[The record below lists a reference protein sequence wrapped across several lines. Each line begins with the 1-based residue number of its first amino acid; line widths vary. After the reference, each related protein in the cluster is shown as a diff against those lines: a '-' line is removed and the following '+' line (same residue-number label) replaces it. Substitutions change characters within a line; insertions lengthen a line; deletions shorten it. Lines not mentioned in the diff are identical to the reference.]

1 MSDKRFDVDAT
12 PETGEIDR
20 TPAADRPNRIP
31 SLNAAQWDNKKV
43 LVGAALAGG
52 VVFAALTVV
61 TGTGSNKALEVKKAP
76 PAVEAP
82 YDPKSVIA
90 PTLATAPRDPNA
102 PVQLAGTQVPVIG
115 PDGQP
120 ITPYPSSGASRQQ
133 TREQSEA
140 ERRANEARQLSDN
153 ARRSTLIAYN
163 SNQGGQ
169 GGGRPLGDRTDS
181 TGAETVQ
188 DGSATPAPRTS
199 LDTLKQT
206 STIGTATAHMIG
218 SRNYLVTAGAII
230 PCVLQTAMDSTV
242 PGYTTCIVPRD
253 IYSDNGRVVLL
264 EKGTRVFGEYQGGL
278 QSGQGRLFAMWTRA
292 VTPRG
297 VAIDIGSPA
306 SDPLGRA
313 GVTGKI
319 DRFFWQRFG
328 AALLFSVLD
337 AGGQIAG
344 QAVSPQGSTVFRT
357 PGDTTSSVLSDTQQI
372 RPIVRV
378 NQGTEMAITVANDF
392 DFSQV
397 YGLGLK

>member
-12 PETGEIDR
+12 PDVGEIDR

-31 SLNAAQWDNKKV
+31 SLNAVQWDNKKV
-43 LVGAALAGG
+43 VGGAAVAGAA
-52 VVFAALTVV
+52 VFAILTLV
-61 TGTGSNKALEVKKAP
+61 TGSGNQQAIQPKKAP

-82 YDPKSVIA
+82 YDPNSVIA

-102 PVQLAGTQVPVIG
+102 PVQLTGEQVPAIG

-120 ITPYPSSGASRQQ
+120 ITPYPAGGAGNAQQNRQV
-133 TREQSEA
+133 SEA
-140 ERRANEARQLSDN
+140 ERRANDARALRDT
-153 ARRSTLIAYN
+153 ARRSTLVAYN
-163 SNQGGQ
+163 GDQGLGRGLGGSGAAGATQ
-169 GGGRPLGDRTDS
+169 GDGGN
-181 TGAETVQ
+181 GAQKTT
-188 DGSATPAPRTS
+188 A

-206 STIGTATAHMIG
+206 SAIGTATARMIG
-218 SRNYLVTAGAII
+218 DRNYLVTAGAII
-230 PCVLQTAMDSTV
+230 PCTLQTAMDSSV
-242 PGYTTCIVPRD
+242 PGYTVCIIPRD
-253 IYSDNGRVVLL
+253 VYSDNGRVVLL

-278 QSGQGRLFAMWTRA
+278 QRGQNRLFAMWTRA

-297 VAIDIGSPA
+297 VAIDINSPA

-313 GVTGKI
+313 GITGKI

-344 QAVSPQGSTVFRT
+344 QSVSPQGSTVFQT
-357 PGDTTSSVLSDTQQI
+357 PGDTTSQVLQDTQQI

-378 NQGTEMAITVANDF
+378 NQGTELAITVAKDF
-392 DFSQV
+392 DFAQV

>member
-12 PETGEIDR
+12 PEAGEIDR

-43 LVGAALAGG
+43 IVGAALGAGII
-52 VVFAALTVV
+52 FAGLTVL
-61 TGTGSNKALEVKKAP
+61 TGTGSDKALEIKKAP
-76 PAVEAP
+76 PAAVEAP

-102 PVQLAGTQVPVIG
+102 PVQLTGTQVPAIG

-120 ITPYPSSGASRQQ
+120 ITPYPASGTSGQ

-163 SNQGGQ
+163 GSQGGQ
-169 GGGRPLGDRTDS
+169 SGGATLGDGSGDASAAPQAGTAAPAQRT
-181 TGAETVQ
+181 A
-188 DGSATPAPRTS
+188 

-206 STIGTATAHMIG
+206 SAIGTATARMIG
-218 SRNYLVTAGAII
+218 NRNYLVTAGAII

-242 PGYTTCIVPRD
+242 PGYTTCVIPRD

-278 QSGQGRLFAMWTRA
+278 QRGQGRLFAMWTRA

-297 VAIDIGSPA
+297 VAIDIASPA

-313 GVTGKI
+313 GITGKI

-344 QAVSPQGSTVFRT
+344 QAVSPAGSTVFRT
-357 PGDTTSSVLSDTQQI
+357 PGDTTSSVLQDTQSI

-378 NQGTEMAITVANDF
+378 NQGTEMAITVAKDF

>member
-12 PETGEIDR
+12 PDVNEIDR
-20 TPAADRPNRIP
+20 TPAADRPNKMP
-31 SLNAAQWDNKKV
+31 ALNAVQWDNKKMIV
-43 LVGAALAGG
+43 VAALA
-52 VVFAALTVV
+52 AALLFGVLSLI
-61 TGTGSNKALEVKKAP
+61 TGSGGNDKALEARKAPP

-82 YDPKSVIA
+82 YDPNSVIA

-102 PVQLAGTQVPVIG
+102 PVQLTGEQVPAIG

-120 ITPYPSSGASRQQ
+120 ITPYGTAGGQQQSRGV
-133 TREQSEA
+133 SEA
-140 ERRANEARQLSDN
+140 ERRANEARELRDN

-163 SNQGGQ
+163 GDQGV
-169 GGGRPLGDRTDS
+169 RRALGDVAGSSAGSGDDDGVPARTN
-181 TGAETVQ
+181 
-188 DGSATPAPRTS
+188 
-199 LDTLKQT
+199 LDNLKQT
-206 STIGTATAHMIG
+206 SAIGTATARMIG
-218 SRNYLVTAGAII
+218 DRNYLVTAGAII
-230 PCVLQTAMDSTV
+230 PCTLQTAMDSTV
-242 PGYTTCIVPRD
+242 PGYATCIIPRD
-253 IYSDNGRVVLL
+253 VYSDNGRVVLL

-278 QSGQGRLFAMWTRA
+278 QRGQNRLFAMWTRA

-328 AALLFSVLD
+328 AAMLFSVLD

-357 PGDTTSSVLSDTQQI
+357 PGDTTSQILQDTQNI

-378 NQGTEMAITVANDF
+378 NQGTQLAITVAKDF